1 MEDKATTTADTNVS
15 PVHALLEQEAFAL
28 GFQAYV
34 WGYPYV
40 KTMLL
45 KNEATHPESRNYA
58 PINQFR
64 YYDELAKPGF
74 HDFTPTVEA
83 LMNVGWIDVS
93 QGPILLDVP
102 PITDRYW
109 SVVANDAGGST
120 VSYLGSRLNSAP
132 GCYAYMLR
140 GWQGLL
146 PDGAQRIELD
156 ERFAMIMV
164 RTLVRPSEPGDVEAA
179 VKQKRQFRLAPL
191 SPHAVYSQQTGAVP
205 PGARPMSPVFHSLDF
220 FSWLNASLTEGG
232 ILPGEEAIAA
242 QFSALGIGAGKT
254 FSALELQESQRRGLL
269 QGMHAAFKRMGL
281 HIQTSAQR
289 LGVWNCNYKVGLYG
303 HDFLMRSTVALAGY
317 GAMIPQETLYINTAV
332 DTNGVPLDGMHRY
345 TMCIESGKQPPVD
358 AFWSI
363 TLYSK
368 PDNQLVANPIDRYSI
383 SSETVGLR
391 HAPDGSLMI
400 CIQFDTPQGDA
411 AANWLPAPQG
421 PFWLILRTYI
431 PHAALL
437 EGQYIPPDVVCVS

>member
-1 MEDKATTTADTNVS
+1 MEDKATTSADANVAA
-15 PVHALLEQEAFAL
+15 VHALLEQEAFAL

-40 KTMLL
+40 KTLLL
-45 KNEATHPESRNYA
+45 KSEATHPESRNYA

-83 LMNVGWIDVS
+83 LMNVGWVDVS
-93 QGPILLDVP
+93 QGPIVLEVP
-102 PITDRYW
+102 PIADRYW

-120 VSYLGSRLNSAP
+120 VSYLGSRLNSAA
-132 GCYAYMLR
+132 GRYAYTLC
-140 GWQGLL
+140 GWQGAL
-146 PDGAQRIELD
+146 PEGVQRIELNS
-156 ERFAMIMV
+156 RFAMIMV
-164 RTLVRPSEPGDVEAA
+164 RTLVRPSEPGDVEVA
-179 VKQKRQFRLAPL
+179 VQQKRQFRLAPL
-191 SPHAVYSQQTGAVP
+191 NQRAQYLQQGGAVP

-220 FSWLNASLTEGG
+220 FNWLNASLTEGG
-232 ILPGEEAIAA
+232 VLPGEEAVAA
-242 QFSALGIGAGKT
+242 QFSALGIGPGLT
-254 FSALELQESQRRGLL
+254 FSAHQLHEGQRRGLL
-269 QGMHAAFKRMGL
+269 QGMQAAFKRMGL
-281 HIQTSAQR
+281 HIHTSARR

-303 HDFLMRSTVALAGY
+303 HDFLMRATVALAGY
-317 GAMIPQETLYINTAV
+317 GAMVPQETLYINTAV
-332 DTNGVPLDGMHRY
+332 DTRGEALDGANRY
-345 TMCIESGKQPPVD
+345 TLRMEAGQRPPVD

-391 HAPDGSLMI
+391 DAPDGSLTI
-400 CIQFDTPQGDA
+400 CVQSDMPEGDA
-411 AANWLPAPQG
+411 ASNWLPAPKA

-437 EGQYIPPDVVCVS
+437 EGQYIPPDVVRVG